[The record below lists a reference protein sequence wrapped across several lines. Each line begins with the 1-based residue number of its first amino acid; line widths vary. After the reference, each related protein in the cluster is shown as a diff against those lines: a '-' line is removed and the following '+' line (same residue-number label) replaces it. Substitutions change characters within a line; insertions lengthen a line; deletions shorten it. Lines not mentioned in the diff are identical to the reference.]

1 MIRKREQEVE
11 FHLKAH
17 EPTISNG
24 ASECFLAAS
33 LFLGQSRN
41 FMNIFKFVA
50 NDFTPNFSKKKK
62 EEKIPTLYGSYS
74 SLSSWQ
80 RNYLQGCKNV
90 RI

>member
-50 NDFTPNFSKKKK
+50 NDFAPNFPKKKK
-62 EEKIPTLYGSYS
+62 KRKSPRFMEATVVYRRGKEIT
-74 SLSSWQ
+74 
-80 RNYLQGCKNV
+80 CKV
-90 RI
+90 VKM